1 VQIIQE
7 THLTINSTPP
17 SQRDWRPS
25 PSRTGL
31 SNVRS
36 GWFCQRDKSPIA
48 TISDLAYFALR
59 RGKSRHGQ
67 SCMAKLSPCSCVG
80 TSTCKQ
86 LATVRLFSPYQSRE
100 DHFCGENDRN
110 KDKSVRKE
118 VKPLG
123 TLLSGH
129 HWNSPRFDA
138 TMGTRDSFEQSTLEM
153 AAATPGGLRYT
164 SWTERPNPC
173 LDASVV
179 GTMRLAEVK
188 VDHYLFN
195 NRFWRHCPWSA
206 AQQGTAHRSFASDN
220 RAHACRELAKL
231 QHQLRCATAREGC
244 RCG

>member
-1 VQIIQE
+1 MQIIQE

-25 PSRTGL
+25 PTRTGL
-31 SNVRS
+31 SNARS
-36 GWFCQRDKSPIA
+36 GLFCQRDKSPIA

-80 TSTCKQ
+80 TSNCKQ

-129 HWNSPRFDA
+129 YWNSPRFDA
-138 TMGTRDSFEQSTLEM
+138 RMGTRDSFEQSTLEM
-153 AAATPGGLRYT
+153 AAATRVACGT
-164 SWTERPNPC
+164 SAGPKGRKPC

-179 GTMRLAEVK
+179 GTMRLVKVK
-188 VDHYLFN
+188 VDHYLFQQSILEASSMVG
-195 NRFWRHCPWSA
+195 SA
-206 AQQGTAHRSFASDN
+206 TGN
-220 RAHACRELAKL
+220 RA
-231 QHQLRCATAREGC
+231 
-244 RCG
+244 